1 MQVVRARALGMCFGV
16 RDAIELASTHGGAAP
31 LTILGDLVHNG
42 AVLADLREKGIAT
55 AHSLSEVTTAT
66 VMVTAHG
73 TSEKTLAG
81 VRARGLRVVEATCPL
96 VHVAHRAVRALL
108 RDGYHPIIIGRRDH
122 VEVRGLTD
130 DLDEFDV
137 VLDESEVEHL
147 VERPRLGIAAQTT
160 QPIERVRRMVA
171 LIRARFPKSDVRFID
186 TVCLPTKQRQD
197 AAIQLAQQ
205 SDVVIVV
212 GGAASNNTRELVKTC
227 GEHCARVHQVEKA
240 ADLRAEWFLASDT
253 VGVTAGTSTPDAV
266 IDLVEDRI
274 RSLADS
280 GRQLTA

>member
-1 MQVVRARALGMCFGV
+1 MCFGV
-16 RDAIELASTHGGAAP
+16 RDAIELASSHVEAAP

-42 AVLADLREKGIAT
+42 AVLADLRDKGIAT
-55 AHSLSEVTTAT
+55 AHSPADIATQT

-96 VHVAHRAVRALL
+96 VHVAHRAVRALI
-108 RDGYHPIIIGRRDH
+108 RDGYHPVIIGRRDH

-137 VLDESEVEHL
+137 VLDEADVQQL
-147 VERPRLGIAAQTT
+147 IERPRLGIAAQTT
-160 QPIERVRRMVA
+160 QPIDRVRRLVA
-171 LIRARFPKSDVRFID
+171 LIRERFPRADVRFID

-197 AAIQLAQQ
+197 AAVQLARQ

-227 GEHCARVHQVEKA
+227 AQHCSRVHQVEKA
-240 ADLRAEWFLASDT
+240 SDLHAEWFLATDI

-266 IDLVEDRI
+266 IEGVEERI
-274 RSLADS
+274 RSLSDTLRS
-280 GRQLTA
+280 LYV

>member
-1 MQVVRARALGMCFGV
+1 MCFGV
-16 RDAIELASTHGGAAP
+16 RDAIELASTHGEAAP

-42 AVLADLREKGIAT
+42 AVLADLRGKGIAI
-55 AHSLSEVTTAT
+55 AHSPSEVTTET

-137 VLDESEVEHL
+137 VLDEADVQRL

-160 QPIERVRRMVA
+160 QPIDRVRRLVA
-171 LIRARFPKSDVRFID
+171 LVRERFPRADVRFID

-197 AAIQLAQQ
+197 AAVQLARQ

-227 GEHCARVHQVEKA
+227 ARHCSRVHQVEKA
-240 ADLRAEWFLASDT
+240 SDLRAEWFLATDI
-253 VGVTAGTSTPDAV
+253 VGVTAGTSTPDAL
-266 IDLVEDRI
+266 IDLVEEQIRTLSEEG
-274 RSLADS
+274 RSLS
-280 GRQLTA
+280 V

>member
-1 MQVVRARALGMCFGV
+1 MCFGV
-16 RDAIELASTHGGAAP
+16 RDAIELAATHGEAAP

-42 AVLADLREKGIAT
+42 AVLADLRDKGIAT
-55 AHSLSEVTTAT
+55 AHSLSEVTTET

-108 RDGYHPIIIGRRDH
+108 RDGYHPVIIGRRDH

-130 DLDEFDV
+130 DLDAFDV
-137 VLDESEVEHL
+137 VFDEADVQQL

-160 QPIERVRRMVA
+160 QPIERVRRLVA
-171 LIRARFPKSDVRFID
+171 LIRGRFPNADVRFID

-197 AAIQLAQQ
+197 AAVQLARTC
-205 SDVVIVV
+205 DVVVVV

-227 GEHCARVHQVEKA
+227 GQHCSRVHQVERA
-240 ADLRAEWFLASDT
+240 ADLRAEWFLASDV

-266 IDLVEDRI
+266 IDLVEKQI
-274 RSLADS
+274 QSLSD
-280 GRQLTA
+280 GRRELYA

>member
-1 MQVVRARALGMCFGV
+1 VVRAKALGMCFGV
-16 RDAIELASTHGGAAP
+16 RDAIELASTHGEAAP

-42 AVLADLREKGIAT
+42 AVLADLRDKGIAT
-55 AHSLSEVTTAT
+55 AHSPSEVTTET

-137 VLDESEVEHL
+137 VLDEADVRQL

-160 QPIERVRRMVA
+160 QPIDRVRRLVA
-171 LIRARFPKSDVRFID
+171 LIRERFPRADVRFID

-197 AAIQLAQQ
+197 AAVQLARQ

-227 GEHCARVHQVEKA
+227 AQHCSRVHQVEKA
-240 ADLRAEWFLASDT
+240 SDLRAEWFVATDT

-266 IDLVEDRI
+266 IDLVEEQI
-274 RSLADS
+274 RMLSDE
-280 GRQLTA
+280 GRQLHV